1 MLTDIIIISIIA
13 LFVLIGTFRGL
24 AKSLLNLAGILV
36 TAISAYYLSKYISEL
51 VYDEFIKDN
60 IIQNLEQIIQQ
71 NGVEYALNNSFEAL
85 PLWIGGMFSAFL
97 ALFGANANDFN
108 NTIGTTISESAANGI
123 ERAVAPSVIM
133 LLGLLLM
140 IIFFIVIYII
150 VKKLIKL
157 VLKVFEIPII
167 KQINKLLGG
176 VLGAVEGLIIV
187 WFAVNIFYSLASVSN
202 PQLLSEFYIT
212 GELFK
217 FFCIAI

>member
-1 MLTDIIIISIIA
+1 MIADIIIISIIA
-13 LFVLIGTFRGL
+13 LFVIIGIARGM
-24 AKSLLNLAGILV
+24 AKSLLSLAGIVV
-36 TAISAYYLSKYISEL
+36 TAISAYYLSKYCSEYI
-51 VYDEFIKDN
+51 YDMFVKDN
-60 IIQNLEQIIQQ
+60 IIRNLEQTIQQ
-71 NGVEYALNNSFEAL
+71 YGFEYAANNSIDAL
-85 PLWIGGMFSAFL
+85 PLWIGGMLSGIL
-97 ALFGANANDFN
+97 ALFGATASDFN
-108 NTIGTTISESAANGI
+108 SNIGTTISESAASAI

-133 LLGLLLM
+133 IFWLLLM

-176 VLGAVEGLIIV
+176 VLGAVEGLVVV
-187 WFAVNIFYSLASVSN
+187 WFAVNIFYTVASISN
-202 PQLLSEFYIT
+202 PELFAELYIT